1 MILMDIIQQCGARI
15 CEGAEYQWECY
26 GPNAHILEF
35 ADVTGEPYCS
45 IVFDKKNYVVYEV
58 EVFVPGQEQV
68 FKWMND
74 EFKSAHDKEAKK
86 RKVDMSI
93 AYDDVK
99 FTMVD
104 KETILQYSKDVGEMY
119 YDDLPIP
126 ESQL

>member
-1 MILMDIIQQCGARI
+1 MTLMEIIQQCGARV
-15 CEGAEYQWECY
+15 CEGADYQWECY

-68 FKWMND
+68 FKWID
-74 EFKSAHDKEAKK
+74 SEFESAHNKEAKK
-86 RKVDMSI
+86 RNVDMSV